1 MLLQLRQGNYAPA
14 VRTALECLRT
24 FGVDLPDSPTPEQM
38 RAEYEEMRRT
48 LGERPIE
55 SLVDL
60 PMMDDPEMRAVMKL
74 FSAIGRIGLSRR
86 RRSVPD
92 DFLLDGQAD
101 LSSWHKR
108 VFRDRLRC
116 GRHGSWSGVPSLRRR
131 GGICTVGGRG
141 CRTIRVHR
149 AKGGRTFP
157 HANGGPVDASNRR
170 CPDLPRGRDPI
181 CRGNRRDGLRLLQ
194 PSASPHRSDGAR

>member
-38 RAEYEEMRRT
+38 WAEYEEMRRT

-74 FSAIGRIGLSRR
+74 FSALGELAYHADGDLFQMISCWMVKLTVAMAQASTPRSATARSPWFLVRHSIASQTGRPLHGW
-86 RRSVPD
+86 RSQSPND
-92 DFLLDGQAD
+92 TGSARKKAGAHFLMQMAVL
-101 LSSWHKR
+101 WTR
-108 VFRDRLRC
+108 
-116 GRHGSWSGVPSLRRR
+116 P
-131 GGICTVGGRG
+131 IE
-141 CRTIRVHR
+141 
-149 AKGGRTFP
+149 
-157 HANGGPVDASNRR
+157 DA
-170 CPDLPRGRDPI
+170 
-181 CRGNRRDGLRLLQ
+181 
-194 PSASPHRSDGAR
+194 